1 MLEIRSQWYPFDCFP
16 HEDMRLR
23 ETMWLAQITKWVA
36 ELRLDPGPLDSILW
50 FFAFQ
55 QTGSSVP
62 PAIFSAFFCEWPSAS
77 YMIFLCQ
84 NLLVFQEEFRG
95 LLPTIV
101 RTISNR
107 YKALCNTQ
115 YCTDTTWHNQ
125 VYFTVINLPNKGEIS
140 RAIPKGL
147 QKRPF
152 PLYLKRVSH
161 SQKQESNSTH
171 EFITRCIVDNYCF
184 SCLIIVL

>member
-1 MLEIRSQWYPFDCFP
+1 
-16 HEDMRLR
+16 MRLR

-62 PAIFSAFFCEWPSAS
+62 LQSSVPSAS

-84 NLLVFQEEFRG
+84 NLWLFQEDFRG

-101 RTISNR
+101 RTIINR
-107 YKALCNTQ
+107 YKGLCNTQ
-115 YCTDTTWHNQ
+115 YCTNTTWHKQ
-125 VYFTVINLPNKGEIS
+125 VYFTVINLAPNKGEIS
-140 RAIPKGL
+140 GAIPKGL
-147 QKRPF
+147 QKWPF

-161 SQKQESNSTH
+161 SQEQESNSAH